1 MGFVFL
7 FLFSYFVYFLEETGT
22 FHILKN
28 YRLIVSFLQKFHLF
42 LFLFAPNLH
51 LFVGF
56 PNQDNFLNSY
66 FKNLYLFIRLFLIF
80 DFNLLKLLKIYFLK
94 IKAFILLFFYQKEL
108 LKASISYFQKHFLIL
123 KIFEVKPARALQYH
137 LCLL

>member
-1 MGFVFL
+1 MEVLIFMGFVIL
-7 FLFSYFVYFLEETGT
+7 FLFFYFVYFLEETET

-56 PNQDNFLNSY
+56 LNQDDFLNSY
-66 FKNLYLFIRLFLIF
+66 FENLYLFIRLFLIF
-80 DFNLLKLLKIYFLK
+80 DFNLMKLLKIYFLK

-123 KIFEVKPARALQYH
+123 KIF
-137 LCLL
+137 

>member
-7 FLFSYFVYFLEETGT
+7 FLFFYVVYFLEETET

-42 LFLFAPNLH
+42 LFLFAPNFQ

-56 PNQDNFLNSY
+56 LNQDDFLNSY
-66 FKNLYLFIRLFLIF
+66 FENLYLFINSMYLLPAGPDSSVGLYNKWFLFTSNSRRFSSIYPFLTAKNACINRLETPLIPFDFCVVLIF
-80 DFNLLKLLKIYFLK
+80 LYN
-94 IKAFILLFFYQKEL
+94 
-108 LKASISYFQKHFLIL
+108 
-123 KIFEVKPARALQYH
+123 
-137 LCLL
+137 